1 MHRIDTPGME
11 LRHIDLNLLRVFD
24 AVVSERSVSRAAVQ
38 LSLTQPAVS
47 HALAR
52 LRIACGD
59 AILERHGRAM
69 VPTAHAAALLPQVR
83 ALLAQAQRIFSS
95 TAHFDAAQSQRSFQV
110 GASDYA
116 VQRLLPPV
124 LASVRRTA
132 PGVRLR
138 VLHAGRSD
146 ALDLLHAGAIDL
158 ALGVFNSADD
168 SLQLRTVL
176 EEPYACAMAA
186 GHPLARG
193 TLTLPRYLQAAH
205 LQVLV
210 QPGRLGAIEQTLARL
225 GVERRVAM
233 TSAHFG
239 PAVALVAATDL
250 LLTAP
255 RGLFGPRPSAN
266 GLHMAPPP
274 FALEPYRHQIAASK
288 RAMADPGI
296 AWLYALIE
304 SGCDT
309 CSRSA
314 RPAGRFGRG
323 RSAASATR

>member
-1 MHRIDTPGME
+1 MHRIDTPLME

-52 LRIACGD
+52 LRTACGD
-59 AILERHGRAM
+59 AILERRGRAM

-83 ALLAQAQRIFSS
+83 TLLAQAQRIFSS
-95 TAHFDAAQSQRSFQV
+95 TAQFDAAQSQRSFQI

-116 VQRLLPPV
+116 VQRLLPAV
-124 LASVRRTA
+124 LASVRRAA

-168 SLQLRTVL
+168 TLQLRTVL

-186 GHPLARG
+186 GHPLARAA
-193 TLTLPRYLQAAH
+193 LTLPRYLQAAH

-225 GVERRVAM
+225 GVERRVVM

-239 PAVALVAATDL
+239 AALALAAATDL
-250 LLTAP
+250 VLTAP
-255 RGLFGPRPSAN
+255 RGLFQPEPSAL
-266 GLHMAPPP
+266 GLHLAAPP
-274 FALEPYRHQIAASK
+274 FALEPYRHQLAASK
-288 RAMADPGI
+288 RALSDPGV
-296 AWLYALIE
+296 AWLFALME
-304 SGCDT
+304 SDCDT
-309 CSRSA
+309 CVAATQPPRRRTHPASA
-314 RPAGRFGRG
+314 RRR
-323 RSAASATR
+323 